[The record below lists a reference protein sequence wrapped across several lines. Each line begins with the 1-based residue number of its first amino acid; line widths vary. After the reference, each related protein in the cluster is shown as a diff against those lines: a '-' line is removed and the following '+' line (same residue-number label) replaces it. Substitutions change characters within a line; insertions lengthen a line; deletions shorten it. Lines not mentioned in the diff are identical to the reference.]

1 MTFANIHIKV
11 PPEVAVLE
19 PDGGTTVGEESGARC
34 DNTVVGTGGL
44 KTRDL
49 TSREWTT
56 RHHIARVDIAAQVY

>member
-34 DNTVVGTGGL
+34 DNTVVGTFRNIDQRNKL
-44 KTRDL
+44 VLLL
-49 TSREWTT
+49 TS
-56 RHHIARVDIAAQVY
+56 VLLLLLLL